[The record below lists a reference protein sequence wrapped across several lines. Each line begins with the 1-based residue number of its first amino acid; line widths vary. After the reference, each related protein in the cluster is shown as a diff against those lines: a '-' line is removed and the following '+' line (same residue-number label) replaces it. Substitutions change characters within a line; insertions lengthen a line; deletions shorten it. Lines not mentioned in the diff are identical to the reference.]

1 MSKEDSKSMFPA
13 IIFQNMVIMPGTSV
27 HFDIQNKASVSAV
40 NTALESGQEIF
51 VAVTKNA
58 VRNQKVKQEELYH
71 VGTMVKVKQVLK
83 LQEGVMRVLFVG
95 SRRAVLKQM
104 EWNEKGCF
112 ADVDNIEEDLDSLDC
127 ARQETLL
134 RTIKDLLKQ
143 SQKRGIISNKII
155 FDTLNKEQNIT
166 KLIDL
171 VTEAVSMPAKEK
183 IEILQIMDV
192 SERAEKLLAVLL
204 NEIEISD
211 IRLEL
216 GKKLNECVNKNQK
229 EYVLREQLK
238 VIKAEL
244 GEENVEDEGERY
256 EKWLEE
262 VNPPKEVA
270 EKIQKEI
277 KRFCGIPYSS
287 SESSVI
293 RNYIETVLQYPWSIE
308 GEDNQDLN
316 KAIAQLE
323 SDHYGLEKIKDKI
336 IDYLAVRKLSNRKDA
351 PILCLVGPPGT
362 GKTSI
367 AKSIASALHKQYGR
381 IALGGVRDEAEI
393 RGHRKTYVGAM
404 PGRIV
409 STITKTGVNNPL
421 ILLDEV
427 DKTGSDHKGDVS
439 SALLEVLDGEQNVA
453 FTDHYLEV
461 PIDLSNV
468 LFVATANDVST
479 IPAPLLDRME
489 IVEVNSYT
497 ENEKFHIAS
506 LYLLDKQRKKNGL
519 NKTQFKI
526 TDEAIYEIIRGY
538 TREAGVRKLEQMLNT
553 LMQKTARGI
562 VTEQFKTIKITP
574 QKLTTLLG
582 PKKYSDEDKNHEDS
596 VGKVTGLAWTRVG
609 GDTLEVEV
617 NILDGKGGLTLTGN
631 LGDVMKES
639 AQIALSF
646 VRTLP
651 QVKKLP
657 EEYFEKH
664 LVHIHVPEG
673 ATPKDGPSA
682 GITMALAIYSALVN
696 KPVSGKIAMT
706 GEVTLR
712 GNVLPIGGLKEKLL
726 AAKNA
731 GMTKVLVPVRNKK
744 DVEELEGE
752 IIEGME
758 IVYVSHM
765 DEVIQQGIVKRE
777 ILLKQ

>member
-183 IEILQIMDV
+183 IEILQIMDI

>member
-526 TDEAIYEIIRGY
+526 TDEAIYELIRGY